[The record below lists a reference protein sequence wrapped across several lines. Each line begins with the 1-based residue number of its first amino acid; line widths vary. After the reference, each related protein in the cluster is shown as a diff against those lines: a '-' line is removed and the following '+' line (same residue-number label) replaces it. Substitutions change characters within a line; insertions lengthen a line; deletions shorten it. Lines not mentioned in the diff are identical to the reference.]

1 MLLAGPASSYFI
13 ANVGADS
20 TGLFR
25 SSDVDGVLDPGTGGG
40 LTGDTLQKI
49 RTADAV
55 RSKKTLSG
63 INAANRKYWEQNS
76 A

>member
-25 SSDVDGVLDPGTGGG
+25 SSDVDGVLDPGKVATGTGG
-40 LTGDTLQKI
+40 LTGDQLAVI
-49 RTADAV
+49 R
-55 RSKKTLSG
+55 L
-63 INAANRKYWEQNS
+63 E
-76 A
+76 